1 MSTPKANGASLHGP
15 PSLRTGRLHKKPARK
30 LHSSDT
36 FGTPELCTWTVEPST
51 CRFQT
56 RRPDFARKLS
66 QRSGA
71 RLVAWSVHG
80 GYLRIFEERIEP
92 WRARE
97 LVKRFLT
104 PTNGAFLDLKRP
116 QSRRQSRGVSPTA
129 GGHLVNDFSDLREK
143 IDEAKHRLPLP
154 DLMAR
159 LGLREHAT
167 KEALCMWHDDQRP
180 SFSVFLSKNGK
191 GWQWKCFAGCGH
203 GDEIAFLVKHF
214 GIPRREAIKRYL
226 DMAGFPP
233 SCPPKSHQSPES
245 REYPECSELAVSS
258 VSSNGQALQAELKTL
273 AAHCQ
278 CVAPRTSEKKRF
290 QLLRGLIAIQER
302 DGRKLSNAEVT
313 LAIEEWHRLSQ
324 SVLDPEETL
333 EHHLLHG
340 LAELRKVK
348 VALGK
353 EVIGQAVEVVL
364 KLPVS
369 DLPVIPGVRAPPES
383 LRRVAAL
390 HRELARRSKKKDR
403 TYFLSCRDAAKAH
416 PGLSKSEAAII
427 NNALVQLGV
436 IEIVRP
442 GEQIPDGLASEFRY
456 LLDESENNAEEDGD
470 DLVL

>member
-1 MSTPKANGASLHGP
+1 
-15 PSLRTGRLHKKPARK
+15 
-30 LHSSDT
+30 
-36 FGTPELCTWTVEPST
+36 
-51 CRFQT
+51 
-56 RRPDFARKLS
+56 
-66 QRSGA
+66 
-71 RLVAWSVHG
+71 
-80 GYLRIFEERIEP
+80 
-92 WRARE
+92 
-97 LVKRFLT
+97 
-104 PTNGAFLDLKRP
+104 
-116 QSRRQSRGVSPTA
+116 
-129 GGHLVNDFSDLREK
+129 
-143 IDEAKHRLPLP
+143 
-154 DLMAR
+154 
-159 LGLREHAT
+159 
-167 KEALCMWHDDQRP
+167 
-180 SFSVFLSKNGK
+180 
-191 GWQWKCFAGCGH
+191 
-203 GDEIAFLVKHF
+203 
-214 GIPRREAIKRYL
+214 
-226 DMAGFPP
+226 
-233 SCPPKSHQSPES
+233 
-245 REYPECSELAVSS
+245 

>member
-1 MSTPKANGASLHGP
+1 M
-15 PSLRTGRLHKKPARK
+15 TG
-30 LHSSDT
+30 
-36 FGTPELCTWTVEPST
+36 
-51 CRFQT
+51 
-56 RRPDFARKLS
+56 
-66 QRSGA
+66 
-71 RLVAWSVHG
+71 
-80 GYLRIFEERIEP
+80 
-92 WRARE
+92 
-97 LVKRFLT
+97 
-104 PTNGAFLDLKRP
+104 N
-116 QSRRQSRGVSPTA
+116 
-129 GGHLVNDFSDLREK
+129 NDLRKK
-143 IDEAKHRLPLP
+143 IDEAKRRLPLP
-154 DLMAR
+154 DLLSR
-159 LGLREHAT
+159 LGLGEHA
-167 KEALCMWHDDQRP
+167 KKSARCLWHDDQHP
-180 SFSVFLSKNGK
+180 SFSVFEGDD
-191 GWQWKCFAGCGH
+191 GFWHYKCFVCDSSG

-214 GIPRREAIKRYL
+214 NVSRREAIRRYL

-233 SCPPKSHQSPES
+233 SWPPKSHQSPES
-245 REYPECSELAVSS
+245 REYPECSGRSGCSDLSVSS
-258 VSSNGQALQAELKTL
+258 VSSNGQALQAELRTL

-278 CVAPRTSEKKRF
+278 CMAPSTSEKKRF

-302 DGRKLSNAEVT
+302 DGRKLSNAEVA

-340 LAELRKVK
+340 LAEMRKVK
-348 VALGK
+348 VALGR
-353 EVIGQAVEVVL
+353 EIISQAIEVVL

-369 DLPVIPGVRAPPES
+369 DLPVIPGVRAAPES

>member
-1 MSTPKANGASLHGP
+1 
-15 PSLRTGRLHKKPARK
+15 
-30 LHSSDT
+30 
-36 FGTPELCTWTVEPST
+36 
-51 CRFQT
+51 
-56 RRPDFARKLS
+56 
-66 QRSGA
+66 
-71 RLVAWSVHG
+71 
-80 GYLRIFEERIEP
+80 
-92 WRARE
+92 
-97 LVKRFLT
+97 
-104 PTNGAFLDLKRP
+104 
-116 QSRRQSRGVSPTA
+116 
-129 GGHLVNDFSDLREK
+129 VNDFSDLREK

-353 EVIGQAVEVVL
+353 EIISQAVEVVS

-369 DLPVIPGVRAPPES
+369 DLPIIPGMPNAPEN
-383 LRRVAAL
+383 LRRIAAL
-390 HRELARRSKKKDR
+390 HRELSRRSTRKDKG
-403 TYFLSCRDAAKAH
+403 YFLSCRDAAKAH

-442 GEQIPDGLASEFRY
+442 GEQIPGGDASEFRY
-456 LLDESENNAEEDGD
+456 LLSETDGTAEDSGL
-470 DLVL
+470 DL